1 MFRNNYRRQINCQNT
16 RRPLCQE
23 KEKTSTK
30 EKTVDGKGA
39 TKRALQPTA
48 GSFTAHATA
57 KPIVKQR
64 PPILPQK
71 HRRSLLCLEGKGNE
85 TIARIIRLN
94 GLEVEICGSWIWV
107 SGNTKEHKEV
117 LKQLGFKFAY
127 KKKAWYY
134 HKDKFRKKSHEELTM
149 DDIRDMFGSQRYEQK
164 KEEEKKL
171 QAAI

>member
-1 MFRNNYRRQINCQNT
+1 MKQTPQEFIHIINT
-16 RRPLCQE
+16 L
-23 KEKTSTK
+23 
-30 EKTVDGKGA
+30 
-39 TKRALQPTA
+39 
-48 GSFTAHATA
+48 
-57 KPIVKQR
+57 
-64 PPILPQK
+64 
-71 HRRSLLCLEGKGNE
+71 
-85 TIARIIRLN
+85 IRLN